1 MGEEVYVDLDILA
14 TVGEEYLVR
23 IGKSDLNTLVT
34 FADELVLRHWD
45 GSRPV
50 VLEPYG
56 DSAVRT
62 KEDASEEN
70 NLANLPNVSENDL
83 RAILG

>member
-1 MGEEVYVDLDILA
+1 MGEEAYADLEILA
-14 TVGEEYLVR
+14 AVGEDYLIR
-23 IGKSDLNTLVT
+23 INKSDLNTLVT

-45 GSRPV
+45 GSQPV

-56 DSAVRT
+56 DSAVKTR
-62 KEDASEEN
+62 EDASEAN
-70 NLANLPNVSENDL
+70 NLANLPNVSEEDL

>member
-1 MGEEVYVDLDILA
+1 MSEEVYADLEILA
-14 TVGEEYLVR
+14 TVGEDYLVR
-23 IGKSDLNTLVT
+23 LPKADLNTLVS
-34 FADELVLRHWD
+34 FCDELVVRHWD
-45 GSRPV
+45 GTQPV

-70 NLANLPNVSENDL
+70 NLAELPTLSDSDL
-83 RAILG
+83 RRILG

>member
-1 MGEEVYVDLDILA
+1 MGEEVYADLEILA
-14 TVGEEYLVR
+14 AVGDDYLIR
-23 IGKSDLNTLVT
+23 INKSDLNTLVT

-45 GSRPV
+45 GSQPV

-56 DSAVRT
+56 DSAVKTR
-62 KEDASEEN
+62 EDASEAN
-70 NLANLPNVSENDL
+70 NLANLPNVSEKDL